1 MCLLYEPQKKR
12 VEFVVIIF
20 ITTAWYFCCYTLP
33 QWCNIYRISTIL
45 KVEIDIIAYISAS
58 SIGWAGIFVIMSVC
72 LDVIVLIGDIIMCFT
87 SDWPINWRMWVT
99 YWLHIFV
106 DQAQSSDPDFIRG
119 TDQSKM
125 SNLPIINISYTCQ
138 RVHGK
143 SLW

>member
-1 MCLLYEPQKKR
+1 MNTWT
-12 VEFVVIIF
+12 EFAF
-20 ITTAWYFCCYTLP
+20 IHYFFTDLIVN
-33 QWCNIYRISTIL
+33 CNDKYRITSIL
-45 KVEIDIIAYISAS
+45 KVETDIIANISAS

-72 LDVIVLIGDIIMCFT
+72 LDVIVLMGDIIMCFT

-99 YWLHIFV
+99 NWLHIFV